1 MGAGVWWHCTQCKDT
16 DLCQSCH
23 HAFLTEGKHHDTD
36 HIFTQQNAAGGV
48 HAHNTDPGK
57 SSDWEPYSVPH
68 LAKDPVHV
76 PDVEL
81 PSEDIMTLLE
91 NPPQMGAVRVFL
103 DPVAHQLDWL
113 DTSVIVRQ
121 GVATGTGPL
130 SGGFQIEGARWH
142 FLRQVVAPSLQGTF
156 VPFLLSEIKEQTAAE
171 NKEGHVSYNWT
182 VL

>member
-1 MGAGVWWHCTQCKDT
+1 MNKYQLGLSGQGSFPLLRCCHVSCPCSVFTLLRGRWCHLWWHCTQCKDT

-36 HIFTQQNAAGGV
+36 HIFTQQSAAGGV

-91 NPPQMGAVRVFL
+91 NPPQMGVVRVFL

-130 SGGFQIEGARWH
+130 GGFHWA
-142 FLRQVVAPSLQGTF
+142 
-156 VPFLLSEIKEQTAAE
+156 K
-171 NKEGHVSYNWT
+171 
-182 VL
+182 